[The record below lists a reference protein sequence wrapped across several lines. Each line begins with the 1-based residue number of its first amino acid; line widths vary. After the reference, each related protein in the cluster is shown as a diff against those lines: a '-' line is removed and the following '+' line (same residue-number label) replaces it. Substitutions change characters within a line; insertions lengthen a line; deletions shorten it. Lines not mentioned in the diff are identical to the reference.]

1 MRSHKIMSIVFTL
14 VVAILSSLGIATA
27 GAATSGPN
35 GHAPSV
41 LYLPN
46 PSGIIEVIFTDGR
59 SFDLTNPFFQ
69 DLGTNGRTCFSCHKP
84 NDGWTITP
92 STVRAIFEVTKG
104 RDPLFNPVDGTDSP
118 DADISTVA
126 ARKAASGML
135 LNKALI
141 RVGLPIPADAE
152 FTLTEVDD
160 PYGFASPS
168 QLSLFRRPLPTTNLK
183 FLTGVMIDAREST
196 GPITRTLNTTDES
209 LYLSNLIF
217 DLKHQ
222 ANDATLGHA
231 QASQSLSDT
240 IIGQIVDFEL
250 HTFTAQQIST
260 EAGSLDAKGAMGG
273 PLDLSME
280 QFYVTINDVLGAD
293 KFGNPFNPTAFTLF
307 DAWADSH
314 SPRRAQ
320 TLRGQQVFNNHQFD
334 ITGVGGINDDLHI
347 PVLKGTCTTCHDSPN
362 VGNHS
367 VPLPIN
373 IGTSDGSRRTPDLPL
388 YTLENKI
395 THETVQTTDPGRA
408 LITGLWKDI
417 GKFKGPVLRG
427 LPARAPYFHNGSA
440 ATIEDAIEFYDD
452 RFNIG
457 FTPEEVED
465 LAAFLRSL

>member
-1 MRSHKIMSIVFTL
+1 MISHKIISVVFSA
-14 VVAILSSLGIATA
+14 VVALLSSFGIAAA
-27 GAATSGPN
+27 GPTTLGSNGNGP
-35 GHAPSV
+35 SI

-46 PSGIIEVIFTDGR
+46 PSGTLKVIFTDGR
-59 SFDLTNPFFQ
+59 FFDLTNPFFQ

-92 STVRAIFEVTKG
+92 PTVQAIFRATKG
-104 RDPLFNPVDGTDSP
+104 LDPLFNPVDGTNSP
-118 DADISTVA
+118 DANISSVA
-126 ARKAASGML
+126 ARKAASSML
-135 LNKALI
+135 LTKGLI
-141 RVGLPIPADAE
+141 RIGLSIPSGAE
-152 FTLTEVDD
+152 FTLAAVDD
-160 PYGFASPS
+160 PYGFASAS
-168 QLSLFRRPLPTTNLK
+168 QLSLFRRPLPTTNLL
-183 FLTGVMIDAREST
+183 FLTGVMIDSREST
-196 GPITRTLNTTDES
+196 GPITKTLNTTDES

-222 ANDATLGHA
+222 ADDATLGHA

-240 IIGQIVDFEL
+240 TLGQIVDFEL
-250 HTFTAQQIST
+250 HIFTAQQISAK
-260 EAGSLDAKGAMGG
+260 AGSLEVKGAMGG

-280 QFYVTINDVLGAD
+280 RFYVTINDVLGAD
-293 KFGNPFNPTAFTLF
+293 KFGNPFDSNAFTLF
-307 DAWADSH
+307 NAWANSN
-314 SPRRAQ
+314 SSARAQ
-320 TLRGQQVFNNHQFD
+320 ILRGQQVFNDHQFD
-334 ITGVGGINDDLHI
+334 ITGVGGINDDLQI
-347 PVLKGTCTTCHDSPN
+347 PSLKGTCTTCHDSPN

-417 GKFKGPVLRG
+417 GKVKGPVLRG

-440 ATIEDAIEFYDD
+440 ATIEDVIEFYDD

-457 FTPEEVED
+457 FTQEEVEA

>member
-1 MRSHKIMSIVFTL
+1 MLGHKIGSIIFTFVITL
-14 VVAILSSLGIATA
+14 LSSLGIAA
-27 GAATSGPN
+27 AEPATSGSQKN
-35 GHAPSV
+35 GPSV
-41 LYLPN
+41 LYFPN
-46 PSGIIEVIFTDGR
+46 PSGILEVIFSGGR
-59 SFDLTNPFFQ
+59 FLDLTNPFFQ

-92 STVRAIFEVTKG
+92 STVQAIFKVTKG
-104 RDPLFNPVDGTDSP
+104 RDPLFNPVDGTNSP
-118 DADISTVA
+118 DADISTLA
-126 ARKAASGML
+126 ERKAASSML

-141 RVGLPIPADAE
+141 RIGLPIPSGAE
-152 FTLTEVDD
+152 FTLAEVDD

-168 QLSLFRRPLPTTNLK
+168 QLSLFRRPLPTTNLH
-183 FLTGVMIDAREST
+183 FLTGVMVDSREST
-196 GPITRTLNTTDES
+196 GPVTKTLNTTDES
-209 LYLSNLIF
+209 LYLGNLIF

-240 IIGQIVDFEL
+240 TLGQIVDFEL
-250 HTFTAQQIST
+250 HTFTAQRIST
-260 EAGSLDAKGAMGG
+260 EAGSLDVKGAMGG

-280 QFYVTINDVLGAD
+280 RFYVTINDVLGAD
-293 KFGNPFNPTAFTLF
+293 KFGNAFDSNAFTIF
-307 DAWADSH
+307 DTWANSH
-314 SPRRAQ
+314 SSARAQ
-320 TLRGQQVFNNHQFD
+320 ILIGQQLFNNRQFD
-334 ITGVGGINDDLHI
+334 ITGVAGINDDLQI
-347 PVLKGTCTTCHDSPN
+347 TSLKGTCTTCHDSPN

-373 IGTSDGSRRTPDLPL
+373 IGTSDGSRRTADMPL
-388 YTLENKI
+388 YTLENNI

-440 ATIEDAIEFYDD
+440 ATIEDVIEFYDS

>member
-1 MRSHKIMSIVFTL
+1 MISHKIISVVFS
-14 VVAILSSLGIATA
+14 VVVVILSSVGIAAA
-27 GAATSGPN
+27 GPATLGSNGNGP
-35 GHAPSV
+35 SI
-41 LYLPN
+41 LYFPN
-46 PSGIIEVIFTDGR
+46 PSGTLEVIFTDGR
-59 SFDLTNPFFQ
+59 FFDLNNPFFQ

-84 NDGWTITP
+84 NDGWTINP
-92 STVRAIFEVTKG
+92 PTVQAIFKATKG
-104 RDPLFNPVDGTDSP
+104 LDPLFNPVDGTNSP
-118 DADISTVA
+118 DADISKLA
-126 ARKAASGML
+126 ARKAASSML

-168 QLSLFRRPLPTTNLK
+168 QLSLFRRPLPTTNLH
-183 FLTGVMIDAREST
+183 FLTGVMIDSREST
-196 GPITRTLNTTDES
+196 GPITKTLNTTDES

-240 IIGQIVDFEL
+240 TLGQIVDFEL
-250 HTFTAQQIST
+250 HTFTAQLIST
-260 EAGSLDAKGAMGG
+260 GAGSLDVKGAMGG

-280 QFYVTINDVLGAD
+280 RFYVTINDVLGAD
-293 KFGNPFNPTAFTLF
+293 KLGNPFDSNAFTLF
-307 DAWADSH
+307 DVWANSH
-314 SPRRAQ
+314 SSARAQ
-320 TLRGQQVFNNHQFD
+320 ILRGQQLFNNRQFE
-334 ITGVGGINDDLHI
+334 ITGVGGINDDLQI
-347 PVLKGTCTTCHDSPN
+347 PSLKGTCTTCHDSPN

-408 LITGLWKDI
+408 LVTGLWKDI

-440 ATIEDAIEFYDD
+440 ATIEDVIEFYDD
-452 RFNIG
+452 RFHIG
-457 FTPEEVED
+457 FTEEEYED
-465 LAAFLRSL
+465 LEAFLRSL

>member
-1 MRSHKIMSIVFTL
+1 MASHKIMSIFFAL
-14 VVAILSSLGIATA
+14 VIAILSSLVIANA
-27 GAATSGPN
+27 GQTPSGSHKN
-35 GHAPSV
+35 GPSV
-41 LYLPN
+41 LYFHN
-46 PSGIIEVIFTDGR
+46 PSGVLEVIFTDGR
-59 SFDLTNPFFQ
+59 FFDLTNPFFQ

-92 STVRAIFEVTKG
+92 PTVRAIFRATKG
-104 RDPLFNPVDGTDSP
+104 LDPLFNPVDGTNSP
-118 DADISTVA
+118 DADISTLA
-126 ARKAASGML
+126 ARKAASSVL

-141 RVGLPIPADAE
+141 RVGLPIPSGAE
-152 FTLTEVDD
+152 FTLVAVDD

-168 QLSLFRRPLPTTNLK
+168 QLSLFRRPLPTTNLH
-183 FLTGVMIDAREST
+183 FLTGVMIDSREST
-196 GPITRTLNTTDES
+196 GPITLTLNTTDES

-222 ANDATLGHA
+222 ADDATLGHA

-240 IIGQIVDFEL
+240 TLGQIVDFEL
-250 HTFTAQQIST
+250 HTFAAQRIST
-260 EAGSLDAKGAMGG
+260 EAGSLDVKGAMGG
-273 PLDLSME
+273 PLDLSSE

-293 KFGNPFNPTAFTLF
+293 KFGNPFDSSAFTLF
-307 DAWADSH
+307 DAWTGSH
-314 SPRRAQ
+314 SSARAQ
-320 TLRGQQVFNNHQFD
+320 ILRGQQLFNNHQFD
-334 ITGVGGINDDLHI
+334 ITGVGGINDDLQI
-347 PVLKGTCTTCHDSPN
+347 PSLRGTCTTCHDSPN

-367 VPLPIN
+367 VPFPIN
-373 IGTSDGSRRTPDLPL
+373 IGTSDGSRRTSDLPL
-388 YTLENKI
+388 YTLENNI

-408 LITGLWKDI
+408 LITGRWKDI

-465 LAAFLRSL
+465 LAAFLSSL

>member
-1 MRSHKIMSIVFTL
+1 MLNHKVMSIVFTL
-14 VVAILSSLGIATA
+14 VVTILSSLGIAVA
-27 GAATSGPN
+27 GPATSGSH
-35 GHAPSV
+35 GHGPSV
-41 LYLPN
+41 LYFPN
-46 PSGIIEVIFTDGR
+46 PSGILEVIFTDGR
-59 SFDLTNPFFQ
+59 FFDLTNPFFQ

-92 STVRAIFEVTKG
+92 PTVQAIFKATRG
-104 RDPLFNPVDGTDSP
+104 QDPLFNPVDGTNSP

-126 ARKAASGML
+126 ARKAASSML
-135 LNKALI
+135 LTKGLI

-152 FTLTEVDD
+152 FILAEVDD
-160 PYGFASPS
+160 PYGFASPN
-168 QLSLFRRPLPTTNLK
+168 QLSLFRRPLPTTNLH
-183 FLTGVMIDAREST
+183 FLTGVMIDSREST
-196 GPITRTLNTTDES
+196 GPITKTLNTTDES

-240 IIGQIVDFEL
+240 TLGQIVDFEL
-250 HTFTAQQIST
+250 HTFTAQLIST
-260 EAGSLDAKGAMGG
+260 GAGSLDVKGAMGG

-280 QFYVTINDVLGAD
+280 RFYVTINDVLGAD
-293 KFGNPFNPTAFTLF
+293 KFGNPFNPSAFTLF
-307 DAWADSH
+307 DAWANSH
-314 SPRRAQ
+314 YPRRAQ
-320 TLRGQQVFNNHQFD
+320 ISRGQQLFNNRQFD
-334 ITGVGGINDDLHI
+334 ITGVGGINDDLDM

-362 VGNHS
+362 VGDHS
-367 VPLPIN
+367 VPFPIN

-388 YTLENKI
+388 YTLKNKI
-395 THETVQTTDPGRA
+395 TNETVQTTDPGRA

-440 ATIEDAIEFYDD
+440 AAIEDAIAFYDD

-457 FTPEEVED
+457 FTQEEVED

>member
-1 MRSHKIMSIVFTL
+1 MNSHKIKSIVFT
-14 VVAILSSLGIATA
+14 VVLTILSTFGIVAA
-27 GAATSGPN
+27 GPATSGSN
-35 GHAPSV
+35 VNSPSV
-41 LYLPN
+41 LYFPN
-46 PSGIIEVIFTDGR
+46 PSGTLEVIFTDGR
-59 SFDLTNPFFQ
+59 FFDLTNPFFQ

-92 STVRAIFEVTKG
+92 PTVQAIFKATKG
-104 RDPLFNPVDGTDSP
+104 LDPLFNPVDGTNSP
-118 DADISTVA
+118 DADISKFA
-126 ARKAASGML
+126 ARKAASSML

-141 RVGLPIPADAE
+141 RVGLPIPSGAE
-152 FTLTEVDD
+152 FTLAAVDD
-160 PYGFASPS
+160 PYGFASSS
-168 QLSLFRRPLPTTNLK
+168 QLSLFRRPLPTTNLR

-196 GPITRTLNTTDES
+196 GPITKTLNTTDES

-222 ANDATLGHA
+222 ADDATLGHA

-240 IIGQIVDFEL
+240 TLGQIVDFEL
-250 HTFTAQQIST
+250 HIFTAQQKSAT
-260 EAGSLDAKGAMGG
+260 AGSLEVKGATGG
-273 PLDLSME
+273 PLDLSTE
-280 QFYVTINDVLGAD
+280 LFYVTINDVLGAD
-293 KFGNPFNPTAFTLF
+293 KFGNPFDSNAFTLF
-307 DAWADSH
+307 DNWANSN
-314 SPRRAQ
+314 SPARAQ
-320 TLRGQQVFNNHQFD
+320 IFRGQQLFNNRQFD
-334 ITGVGGINDDLHI
+334 ITGVGGINDDLQI
-347 PVLKGTCTTCHDSPN
+347 PSLQGTCTTCHDSPN
-362 VGNHS
+362 VGDHS

-373 IGTSDGSRRTPDLPL
+373 IGTSDGSRRTSDLPL
-388 YTLENKI
+388 YTLENKV

-440 ATIEDAIEFYDD
+440 ATIEDVIEFYDD

>member
-1 MRSHKIMSIVFTL
+1 MLIHKIMGIVFTL
-14 VVAILSSLGIATA
+14 LVVIVLSLGIA
-27 GAATSGPN
+27 AAKQGSHEQG
-35 GHAPSV
+35 PSV
-41 LYLPN
+41 SYFPN
-46 PSGIIEVIFTDGR
+46 SSGILGVTFTDGR
-59 SFDLTNPFFQ
+59 FFDLTNPFFQ

-84 NDGWTITP
+84 NDGWTISPPTIQ
-92 STVRAIFEVTKG
+92 AIFKATKG
-104 RDPLFNPVDGTDSP
+104 LDPLFNAVDGTNSP
-118 DADISTVA
+118 NADISTVA
-126 ARKAASGML
+126 ARKAASSML
-135 LNKALI
+135 LSKGLI
-141 RVGLPIPADAE
+141 RVGLPIPLDAE
-152 FTLTEVDD
+152 FTLAAVDD

-168 QLSLFRRPLPTTNLK
+168 QLSLFRRPLPVTNLR

-196 GPITRTLNTTDES
+196 GPITKTLNTTDDS

-222 ANDATLGHA
+222 ADDATLGHA

-240 IIGQIVDFEL
+240 VLGQIVDFEL
-250 HTFTAQQIST
+250 HTVTAQLIST
-260 EAGSLDAKGAMGG
+260 EAGSLVVNGAAGG
-273 PLDLSME
+273 PLELSTQ
-280 QFYVTINDVLGAD
+280 QFYITINDVLGAD
-293 KFGNPFNPTAFTLF
+293 KFGKPFDSSVFTLF
-307 DAWADSH
+307 DAWADSP
-314 SPRRAQ
+314 SSARAQ
-320 TLRGQQVFNNHQFD
+320 ILRGQQLFNSRQFD

-347 PVLKGTCTTCHDSPN
+347 PVLRGTCSTCHDAPN

-440 ATIEDAIEFYDD
+440 ATIEDVIEFYDD
-452 RFNIG
+452 RFNIS
-457 FTPEEVED
+457 FTPGEVED